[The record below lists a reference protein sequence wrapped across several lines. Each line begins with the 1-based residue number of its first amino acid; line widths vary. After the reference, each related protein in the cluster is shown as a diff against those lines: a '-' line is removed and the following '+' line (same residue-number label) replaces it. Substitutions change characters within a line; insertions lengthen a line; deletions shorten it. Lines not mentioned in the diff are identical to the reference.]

1 MLYYRKKE
9 SNKKH
14 YIKIVI
20 LIAIIISSR
29 LVPKTNSITSN
40 ILFTILKP
48 VNQLSSF
55 ITSEVQDLIDNIFGS
70 KPNRDMVKK
79 LQLENNEL
87 KNEVNKLRILVNEE
101 NILKKEYEISKKENY
116 IRSKVIALDDKLNFN
131 KFIIDKGSKHG
142 VKKNDIIVG
151 AYLLDDKKS
160 KGALIG
166 KVEEVY
172 ATTSKVISIMDDK
185 FNLTF
190 MHENTNKFGVINSRY
205 SGYLEGYMLDKTTE
219 IKKDDLVLTSG
230 IGGVYQNG
238 ILIGRVNEVTESK
251 DELSKIVKIES
262 PIDFKRIYNVF
273 VISNEVDR
281 NE

>member
-14 YIKIVI
+14 YIKIAV

-40 ILFTILKP
+40 ILFSVLKP
-48 VNQLSSF
+48 VNQ
-55 ITSEVQDLIDNIFGS
+55 ITSFVTNEVQDLIDNVFGT
-70 KPNRDMVKK
+70 KPNREMVKK
-79 LQLENNEL
+79 LQVENNQLRSEVSKL
-87 KNEVNKLRILVNEE
+87 KILVNEKDF
-101 NILKKEYEISKKENY
+101 LKKEYDISKKTEY
-116 IRSKVIALDDKLNFN
+116 IKASVIALDDKSNFN
-131 KFIIDKGSKHG
+131 KFIINKGSNNG
-142 VKKNDIIVG
+142 VKKDDVIVG
-151 AYLLDDKKS
+151 AYLYGEERS
-160 KGALIG
+160 EGALIG

-172 ATTSKVISIMDDK
+172 ASSSRVVSIMDDK

-205 SGYLEGYMLDKTTE
+205 SGYLEGYMLDKSTE

-230 IGGVYQNG
+230 IGGVYKNG
-238 ILIGRVNEVTESK
+238 ILIGKVIEVTESP
-251 DELSKIVKIES
+251 DELSKMVKIES

-273 VISNEVDR
+273 VISNEGHN

>member
-1 MLYYRKKE
+1 
-9 SNKKH
+9 
-14 YIKIVI
+14 
-20 LIAIIISSR
+20 
-29 LVPKTNSITSN
+29 
-40 ILFTILKP
+40 
-48 VNQLSSF
+48 
-55 ITSEVQDLIDNIFGS
+55 
-70 KPNRDMVKK
+70 
-79 LQLENNEL
+79 
-87 KNEVNKLRILVNEE
+87 
-101 NILKKEYEISKKENY
+101 
-116 IRSKVIALDDKLNFN
+116 
-131 KFIIDKGSKHG
+131 
-142 VKKNDIIVG
+142 
-151 AYLLDDKKS
+151 
-160 KGALIG
+160 
-166 KVEEVY
+166 
-172 ATTSKVISIMDDK
+172 MDDK

-205 SGYLEGYMLDKTTE
+205 SDYLEGYMLDKTTE